1 MATYDKEYIIRYVEG
16 ELSPEERRQFE
27 TDLREDAALEAEVSL
42 YEELRSTL
50 QQRLPPDER
59 KEALM
64 GTLRAMNKNYF
75 KTPAEDAGRKVA
87 SGARRVPMVRWLAG
101 MAAAASVILATVLL
115 WPSGNGDALDR
126 LGRMEM
132 IGTAERGG
140 NADSLLQQASVY
152 FNREQFDK
160 ALPLLD
166 RAVKEDSSS
175 QLALFYRGV
184 AAWHTGAAVAA
195 RKDLE
200 QVFKSGSLL
209 QYEAA
214 FYIALIYAGEKDK
227 AAALDWL
234 KKIPGDAPVA
244 EKAAALREQI
254 K

>member
-1 MATYDKEYIIRYVEG
+1 MADYDKEYIIRYVEG
-16 ELSPEERRQFE
+16 ELSPEERQRFE
-27 TDLREDAALEAEVSL
+27 ADLREDAVLGAKVSL
-42 YEELRSTL
+42 YQELRTTL
-50 QQRLPPDER
+50 RQRLAPDET

-75 KTPAEDAGRKVA
+75 YSSPA
-87 SGARRVPMVRWLAG
+87 ARRTPMIRWLAG

-115 WPSGNGDALDR
+115 WPAGKGDTLER
-126 LGRMEM
+126 LGHTEM
-132 IGTAERGG
+132 IGMAERGG
-140 NADSLLQQASVY
+140 NADSLLEQASVF
-152 FNREQFDK
+152 FNRQEFSA

-184 AAWHTGAAVAA
+184 ATWHTGLADAG

-200 QVFKSGSLL
+200 QVYKSGSLL

-214 FYIALIYAGEKDK
+214 FYIALSYAGEKKNAD
-227 AAALDWL
+227 ALEWL
-234 KKIPGDAPVA
+234 KKIPADAPVA
-244 EKAAALREQI
+244 GKAAALGKQI